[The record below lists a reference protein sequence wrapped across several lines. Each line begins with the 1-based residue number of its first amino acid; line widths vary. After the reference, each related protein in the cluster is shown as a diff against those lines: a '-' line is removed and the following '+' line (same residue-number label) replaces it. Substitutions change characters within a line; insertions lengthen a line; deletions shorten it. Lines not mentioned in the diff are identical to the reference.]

1 MRCAK
6 IVCTLGPATST
17 AEAIRALVD
26 AGMDVA
32 RLNLSHGT
40 YADHEQVYAMVRDAA
55 DATGRG
61 VGVLMDLQG
70 PKIRLGS
77 FSAGPVHLD
86 VGQRFTITTD
96 DIDGDATGC
105 STTYTGLPGDVS
117 CR

>member
-1 MRCAK
+1 
-6 IVCTLGPATST
+6 
-17 AEAIRALVD
+17 
-26 AGMDVA
+26 
-32 RLNLSHGT
+32 
-40 YADHEQVYAMVRDAA
+40 MVRDAA

-105 STTYTGLPGDVS
+105 STTYTGLPGDVTAGDLILIDDGRVTLRVWS
-117 CR
+117 PTRRAS